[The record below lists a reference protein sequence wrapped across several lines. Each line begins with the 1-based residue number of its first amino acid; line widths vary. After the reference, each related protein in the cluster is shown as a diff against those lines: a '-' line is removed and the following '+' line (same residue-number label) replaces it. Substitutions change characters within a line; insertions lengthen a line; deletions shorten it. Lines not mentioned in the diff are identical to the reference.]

1 MEKNLK
7 NKAIDIKGKQYVMV
21 ADRVIYFNE
30 QYPNGCIKTNIV
42 KYEDGQVTIRA
53 RVFPDIEN
61 LNRYFS
67 GYAQEIE
74 GTTFINKTSALENA
88 ETSAVGRA
96 LAMMGIG
103 VIDSI
108 ASVDEIN
115 KATNRPKVVEKT
127 KPEDVTQDIYTKL
140 SDKQKEGLRNYYA
153 TKVDLPF
160 MGEEE
165 FFEYKGWTN

>member
-1 MEKNLK
+1 
-7 NKAIDIKGKQYVMV
+7 
-21 ADRVIYFNE
+21 
-30 QYPNGCIKTNIV
+30 
-42 KYEDGQVTIRA
+42 
-53 RVFPDIEN
+53 
-61 LNRYFS
+61 
-67 GYAQEIE
+67 
-74 GTTFINKTSALENA
+74 
-88 ETSAVGRA
+88 
-96 LAMMGIG
+96 MMGIG

-165 FFEYKGWTN
+165 FFEYKGWT